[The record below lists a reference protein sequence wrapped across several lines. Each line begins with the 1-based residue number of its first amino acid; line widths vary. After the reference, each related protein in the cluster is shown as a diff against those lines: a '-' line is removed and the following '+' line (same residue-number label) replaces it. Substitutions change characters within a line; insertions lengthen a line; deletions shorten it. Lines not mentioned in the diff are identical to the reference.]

1 MLHRVFGAVLSAA
14 MVFGAVSAG
23 NAAPDAAP
31 ADRIDALAKD
41 VLASGG
47 APGFAIAVLR
57 DGAIVYSR
65 GFGMRDVDRG
75 LPVTAETP
83 FAIGSISKGFTA
95 AAVLA
100 LAQDGKLTLD
110 DRLAKYEPHLA
121 NAAAITVRQLLNQT
135 SGLHNYPLLA
145 EHAWPLRGSIETQK
159 IVDTLA
165 TDKADFAP
173 GSRWEYS
180 NANYAV
186 LTAIVERVSGEPM
199 GRFLSKRFFV
209 PLGMAR
215 SGFGYAAQARP
226 GTALAYRKTAA
237 PFERQQEIS
246 ADLFSGA
253 GGVYADVT
261 DMARWDAALLT
272 GKVLTEDGRAELFAR
287 GKLADGTPVEYGMG
301 FVPAKL
307 DGHRL
312 VWHNGLAPGAGGYCY
327 NALFPD
333 DGLAIVVLS
342 NGYDF
347 DGRPE
352 CLVRQ
357 IFREYTH

>member
-1 MLHRVFGAVLSAA
+1 MLHRVLRAVVSTAV
-14 MVFGAVSAG
+14 VFGVVSAR

-31 ADRIDALAKD
+31 TGRIDALAKD
-41 VLASGG
+41 VLSSGG

-65 GFGMRDVDRG
+65 GFGLRDVDRG

-100 LAQDGKLTLD
+100 LAHDGKLTLE
-110 DRLAKYEPHLA
+110 DRLAKYEPHLP
-121 NAAAITVRQLLNQT
+121 NAAAITVRELLNQT
-135 SGLHNYPLLA
+135 SGLHNYPNTI
-145 EHAWPLRGSIETQK
+145 EHPWPLRGIIETRT
-159 IVDTLA
+159 IVEILA

-173 GSRWEYS
+173 GIRWEYS
-180 NANYAV
+180 NANYAA

-199 GRFLSKRFFV
+199 GRFLSKRFFE

-215 SGFGYAAQARP
+215 SGFGHAAQTRP

-237 PFERQQEIS
+237 PFEAQDEIS

-253 GGVYADVT
+253 GAVYADVT

-272 GKVLTEDGRAELFAR
+272 GNVLTEAARAELFAR
-287 GKLADGTPVEYGMG
+287 GKLADGTPVDYGMG

-347 DGRPE
+347 EGRPE
-352 CLVRQ
+352 RLVRQ
-357 IFREYTH
+357 IVRGFF